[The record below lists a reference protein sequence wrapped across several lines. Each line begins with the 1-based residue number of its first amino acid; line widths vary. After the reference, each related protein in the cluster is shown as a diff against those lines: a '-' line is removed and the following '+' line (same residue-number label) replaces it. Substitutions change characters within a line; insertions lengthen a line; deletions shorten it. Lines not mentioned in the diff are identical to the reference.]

1 MSIPNAMIT
10 TATCINYYHICH
22 RKLWL
27 FANGI
32 RMEHT
37 SDIVYDGKLLHDSSY
52 PQRAEKH
59 TEIEMSATTPGGME
73 LSGKID
79 FYDAKE
85 KVIHEVKRSDRIE
98 TAHEWQVKYYIWLLE
113 LNDITGVHAI
123 LEYPK
128 LRNRVKV
135 VLENADRQ
143 YLEGIIPKIVLLKKN
158 EECPVKINS
167 KICKNCSYYDLCYV
181 VE

>member
-1 MSIPNAMIT
+1 MIT

-27 FANGI
+27 FSNGI

-37 SDIVYDGKLLHDSSY
+37 SDTVYDGKLLHDSSY

-59 TEIEMSATTPGGME
+59 TEVEISAIYNGFE

-85 KVIHEVKRSDRIE
+85 KVIHEIKRSDKIE
-98 TAHEWQVKYYIWLLE
+98 DAHEWQVKYYIWLLE
-113 LNDITGVHAI
+113 LNDITGVRAT

-128 LRNRVKV
+128 LRSTLDVILGN
-135 VLENADRQ
+135 EDRK
-143 YLEGIIPKIVLLKKN
+143 YLVEIIPKIALLKES
-158 EECPVKINS
+158 EECPLKINS